1 MAKDDYFRIV
11 YIILR
16 FLYENMKK
24 GKINVTL
31 EELMSDCNIPDIP
44 KEYFNEILSNL
55 IDDGFIDYVGESVQ
69 FIHESKPKTNIISI
83 KIKPKG
89 IEYLEENS
97 MMKKVA
103 EVVKNIKDITPF
115 I

>member
-24 GKINVTL
+24 GKVNVTL
-31 EELMSDCNIPDIP
+31 DELMENCNIPDIP
-44 KEYFNEILSNL
+44 KEYFDEILSNL
-55 IDDGFIDYVGESVQ
+55 INDGFVDYIGESVQ
-69 FIHESKPKTNIISI
+69 FIHDAKPRTNIASI